1 MSESVVPGAGLMEE
15 RCFCACAAAKPRIAY
30 VMSVNHVTDMVG
42 VISHMDKDSVVLR
55 RPAMVDYGVE
65 GFHLTGS
72 IIPFE
77 SVQLDHEDVLV
88 TLPMYTVVYVVTFD
102 EDEQHP
108 VVKKYHEYL
117 AGVTGE

>member
-15 RCFCACAAAKPRIAY
+15 PCSGVAAKPRIAY

-42 VISHMDKDSVVLR
+42 VISHMGKDSVVLR

>member
-1 MSESVVPGAGLMEE
+1 MSEITVPGAGLMEE
-15 RCFCACAAAKPRIAY
+15 PCRNIGIVAKPRIAY

-42 VISHMDKDSVVLR
+42 TLAEMSKDSVVLR

-65 GFHLTGS
+65 GFQLTGS
-72 IIPFE
+72 ILPFE
-77 SVQLDHEDVLV
+77 SVQLDHEDVRV

-117 AGVTGE
+117 AGVASV